1 MGPRSTS
8 RSISGD
14 DDTLVVAQIR
24 GPHGIRGEVRV
35 EPRTDVE
42 GRLEAGV
49 TLDCEGIG
57 ALTIA
62 SRRGTPEHPIIRF
75 DGYGSRDAATG
86 LRDRYL
92 RVSRTEAR
100 RATAQRGAY
109 LWADLIGL
117 SVQTPEGVA
126 LGVVREL
133 IRAGEA
139 DVLVVAR
146 AGAGDLLLPMISS
159 VVREVDVAGGRMV
172 AVPQEE
178 LT

>member
-1 MGPRSTS
+1 
-8 RSISGD
+8 
-14 DDTLVVAQIR
+14 
-24 GPHGIRGEVRV
+24 V
-35 EPRTDVE
+35 EPRTDVA

-49 TLDCEGIG
+49 TLDCDGIG
-57 ALTIA
+57 ALRIA

-75 DGYGSRDAATG
+75 DGYGSRTDASA

-92 RVSRTEAR
+92 RISRTEAR
-100 RATAQRGAY
+100 RATSERGAY

-117 SVQTPEGVA
+117 SVQTPDGVT
-126 LGVVREL
+126 LGAVREL

-139 DVLVVAR
+139 DVLVVER
-146 AGAGDLLLPMISS
+146 PGGGELLLPMIST
-159 VVREVDVAGGRMV
+159 VVREVDVAGGRIV

>member
-1 MGPRSTS
+1 V
-8 RSISGD
+8 
-14 DDTLVVAQIR
+14 VVAQIR

-42 GRLEAGV
+42 GRLEPGV

-57 ALTIA
+57 PLKIA
-62 SRRGTPEHPIIRF
+62 SRRGTSEHPIIRF
-75 DGYGSRDAATG
+75 DGYGSRNDASA

-92 RVSRTEAR
+92 RVSRAEAR
-100 RATAQRGAY
+100 RATSERGAY
-109 LWADLIGL
+109 LWADLVGL
-117 SVQTPEGVA
+117 TVQTPDGVA
-126 LGVVREL
+126 LGTVREL

-146 AGAGDLLLPMISS
+146 AGGGEILLPMISS
-159 VVREVDVAGGRMV
+159 VVREVDVPSGRIV